1 MCLSTPNIP
10 KAPGPA
16 KQPKDAGMVN
26 DSDQRR
32 RAIGFAR
39 TIMTG
44 ARGLSTAAPVAGKT
58 LLGS

>member
-1 MCLSTPNIP
+1 MCMKPDIP
-10 KAPGPA
+10 KTPQPG
-16 KQPKDAGMVN
+16 KTPKDAGAAT

-44 ARGLSTAAPVAGKT
+44 AKGLTGAAPTAGKT
-58 LLGS
+58 LLGM